1 MCLSLNRLFIRYV
14 QGESVGLSPVLNQ
27 EDRLKKFIKIF
38 LVIFA
43 LGTVHVGAAEIV
55 DSMEFTDLSESYWA
69 YDGIAK
75 LIKAGIIDGYPDGT
89 FKPDGNITR
98 AELVKILNQV
108 FLFKEKQETSMFSD
122 VTESDWFYEYVM
134 AAQEAGY
141 VDGYPDGTFKPNGLI
156 TRQEFCKMLA
166 EINNFTELAYDSY
179 PDDEISQWAVEYVRK
194 VVSNRIMLPDSEGRF
209 RALDNVTRAEVC
221 DALAKFIIVNDP
233 VDGETNSSFSGGSG
247 TNGSGNNTQED
258 MDDIMNRVVR
268 RLELGVIPNLTT
280 EGQKEI
286 INDITINMNEYM
298 EDNSHDYKIAAK
310 ETYAKYKLL
319 SAEERDGLKSEVLKQ
334 NAMADLLQLQVFFF
348 PDKEL

>member
-1 MCLSLNRLFIRYV
+1 M
-14 QGESVGLSPVLNQ
+14 
-27 EDRLKKFIKIF
+27 KKFIKIF
-38 LVIFA
+38 LVILIFA
-43 LGTVHVGAAEIV
+43 LGSIYTDAAETVGSI
-55 DSMEFTDLSESYWA
+55 EFTDLSESYWA
-69 YDGIAK
+69 YDGIVR
-75 LIKAGIIDGYPDGT
+75 LTKAGIIDGYPDDT

-108 FLFKEKQETSMFSD
+108 FLFNEKQETSMFSD
-122 VTESDWFYEYVM
+122 VTENDWFYEYIV

-166 EINNFTELAYDSY
+166 EINNLTELAYDSY
-179 PDDEISQWAVEYVRK
+179 SVDEISQWAVEYVKK
-194 VVSNRIMLPDSEGRF
+194 VVSNRIMLPDSEDRF
-209 RALDNVTRAEVC
+209 RALDNATRAEVC

-233 VDGETNSSFSGGSG
+233 VDGETNSSFSGDLG

-258 MDDIMNRVVR
+258 MDNIMNRVVR

-286 INDITINMNEYM
+286 INDVTVNMNKYM
-298 EDNSHDYKIAAK
+298 EDNRHDYKTAAK
-310 ETYAKYKLL
+310 ETYEKYKLL
-319 SAEERDGLKSEVLKQ
+319 STEERDVLKSEVMKQ

>member
-1 MCLSLNRLFIRYV
+1 M
-14 QGESVGLSPVLNQ
+14 
-27 EDRLKKFIKIF
+27 KKFIKIF
-38 LVIFA
+38 LVILIFA
-43 LGTVHVGAAEIV
+43 LGSIYTDAAETVGSI
-55 DSMEFTDLSESYWA
+55 EFTDLSESYWA
-69 YDGIAK
+69 YDGIVR
-75 LIKAGIIDGYPDGT
+75 LTKAGIIDGYPDDT

-108 FLFKEKQETSMFSD
+108 FLFNEKQETSMFSD
-122 VTESDWFYEYVM
+122 VTENDWFYEYIV

-166 EINNFTELAYDSY
+166 EINNLTELAYDSY
-179 PDDEISQWAVEYVRK
+179 PVDEISQWAVEYVKK
-194 VVSNRIMLPDSEGRF
+194 VVSNRIMLPDSEDRF
-209 RALDNVTRAEVC
+209 RALDNATRAEVC

-233 VDGETNSSFSGGSG
+233 VDGETNSSFSGDLG

-258 MDDIMNRVVR
+258 MDNIMNRVVR

-286 INDITINMNEYM
+286 INDVTVNMNKYM
-298 EDNSHDYKIAAK
+298 EDNRHDSKTAAK
-310 ETYAKYKLL
+310 ETYEKYKLL
-319 SAEERDGLKSEVLKQ
+319 STEERDVLKSEVMKQ

>member
-1 MCLSLNRLFIRYV
+1 M
-14 QGESVGLSPVLNQ
+14 
-27 EDRLKKFIKIF
+27 KKFIKIF
-38 LVIFA
+38 LVILIFA
-43 LGTVHVGAAEIV
+43 LGSIYTDAAETVGSI
-55 DSMEFTDLSESYWA
+55 EFTDLSESYWA
-69 YDGIAK
+69 YDGIVR
-75 LIKAGIIDGYPDGT
+75 LTKAGIIDGYPDDT

-108 FLFKEKQETSMFSD
+108 FLFNEKQETSMFSD
-122 VTESDWFYEYVM
+122 VTENDWFYEYIV

-166 EINNFTELAYDSY
+166 EINNLTELAYDSY
-179 PDDEISQWAVEYVRK
+179 PVDEISQWAVEYVKK
-194 VVSNRIMLPDSEGRF
+194 VVSNRIMLPDSEDRF
-209 RALDNVTRAEVC
+209 RALDNATRAEVC

-233 VDGETNSSFSGGSG
+233 VDGETNSSFSGDLG

-258 MDDIMNRVVR
+258 MDNIMNRVVR

-286 INDITINMNEYM
+286 INDVTVNMNKYM
-298 EDNSHDYKIAAK
+298 EDNRHDYKTAAK
-310 ETYAKYKLL
+310 ETYEKYKLL
-319 SAEERDGLKSEVLKQ
+319 STEERDVLKSEVMKQ

>member
-1 MCLSLNRLFIRYV
+1 M
-14 QGESVGLSPVLNQ
+14 
-27 EDRLKKFIKIF
+27 KKFIKIF
-38 LVIFA
+38 LVILIFA
-43 LGTVHVGAAEIV
+43 LGSIYTDAAETVGSI
-55 DSMEFTDLSESYWA
+55 EFTDLSESYWA
-69 YDGIAK
+69 YDGIVR
-75 LIKAGIIDGYPDGT
+75 LTKAGIIDGYPDDT

-98 AELVKILNQV
+98 AELVKVVNQV
-108 FLFKEKQETSMFSD
+108 FLFTERQQASMFSD
-122 VTESDWFYEYVM
+122 VTENDWFYEYIV

-166 EINNFTELAYDSY
+166 EINNLTELAYDSY
-179 PDDEISQWAVEYVRK
+179 PVDEISQWAVEYVKK
-194 VVSNRIMLPDSEGRF
+194 VVSNRIMLPDSEDRF
-209 RALDNVTRAEVC
+209 RALDNATRAEVC

-233 VDGETNSSFSGGSG
+233 VDGETNSSFSGDLG

-258 MDDIMNRVVR
+258 MDNIMNRVVR

-286 INDITINMNEYM
+286 INDVTVNMNKYM
-298 EDNSHDYKIAAK
+298 EDNRHDYKTAAK
-310 ETYAKYKLL
+310 ETYEKYKLL
-319 SAEERDGLKSEVLKQ
+319 STEERDVLKSEVMKQ